1 MEEKLDGNVEEVASA
16 PVRCLQIEQ
25 HRLHRLRRG
34 EGQRYRRFG
43 ARAAAARSGA
53 AWRAEDPG
61 AGAEQCLPLVR
72 TAADNVVSTPARAER
87 TSRTGT
93 SRTGSGFG
101 VWGQGL
107 YATIVAIAL
116 CSFPNLAAE
125 ETSCHARRRSPR
137 RHCLFSEN
145 EVLPQLGT

>member
-25 HRLHRLRRG
+25 NRLHRLRRG

-53 AWRAEDPG
+53 AWRPGDPG
-61 AGAEQCLPLVR
+61 ADAEQCLPLVR

-87 TSRTGT
+87 GRAL
-93 SRTGSGFG
+93 GFG
-101 VWGQGL
+101 VKACTRQ
-107 YATIVAIAL
+107 
-116 CSFPNLAAE
+116 S
-125 ETSCHARRRSPR
+125 SRSPSAVSPISPPR
-137 RHCLFSEN
+137 KPPATHDDAARAATAYFQETKCFRS
-145 EVLPQLGT
+145 